1 MKNLANFP
9 KHGGNRCGSAPG
21 ICQRVR
27 VDEDFCH
34 VVI

>member
-1 MKNLANFP
+1 MKNLADFRKTVETAVDRRP
-9 KHGGNRCGSAPG
+9 VFAHGYG
-21 ICQRVR
+21 